1 MDFEESGQDLM
12 EINELTELLYS
23 CISFRQGERPDLE
36 RLKGLFIK
44 VGILIN
50 NNDDDPLIFTIDNF
64 VKAID
69 YQISAG
75 SLKSFSEREV
85 AGKTEVFG
93 KVAHRFSTYEA
104 RFDPDDAEPL
114 SLGINSIQ
122 LIKVENSWLV
132 SSIAWNDETEDR
144 KIPEKYIR
152 T

>member
-1 MDFEESGQDLM
+1 LELDFEESGQDLM
-12 EINELTELLYS
+12 EIDELTELLYS

-50 NNDDDPLIFTIDNF
+50 NNDDDPLIFTIDKF

-122 LIKVENSWLV
+122 LVKVENSWRV
-132 SSIAWNDETEDR
+132 SFLIS
-144 KIPEKYIR
+144 
-152 T
+152 